1 MKNCIEFLWAIK
13 EILESNDIDRYGEEG
28 WAGPVDYDE
37 ALWIRESIMDIAR
50 LVREREEKELKND

>member
-1 MKNCIEFLWAIK
+1 MKDCIEFLWAIK
-13 EILESNDIDRYGEEG
+13 EIFESNDIDRYGEEG

-50 LVREREEKELKND
+50 LVR